1 MAPEVFDRR
10 YDKRADV
17 YSFSIVLW
25 EALTLKRAFSHL
37 PHNANRTWCFT
48 LTANLSFLLE
58 TTSLSVCLSV
68 CLSQRPLSLND
79 ISLSERRLSPTTTS
93 LSLPLSLATNC
104 ASLNELL
111 KQPLFLSKQRLL
123 SPPLPPL
130 SNQFSLQVSYYRHLI
145 SARTR
150 CICTE
155 GRASAPRHNQGG
167 AYPRGAC

>member
-1 MAPEVFDRR
+1 MGGADAEACFQPPAAQCEPYVVF
-10 YDKRADV
+10 
-17 YSFSIVLW
+17 YSHGESIFS
-25 EALTLKRAFSHL
+25 TR
-37 PHNANRTWCFT
+37 ND
-48 LTANLSFLLE
+48 
-58 TTSLSVCLSV
+58 LSVCLSV
-68 CLSQRPLSLND
+68 CMSLSTTSFSQRHLSLND
-79 ISLSERRLSPTTTS
+79 VSLPQRPLC
-93 LSLPLSLATNC
+93 LPLSLATNC